1 MTGMI
6 VATKLNPLDSLKLDM
21 WEGAVDTA
29 SLPLQEL
36 KYCPLAKAYSQIP
49 KSVANILDEMV
60 EMSFDYSWKTM
71 KPFVDY
77 KVRDLKKGDCG
88 CALDFW
94 HLDVTSNPNHPT
106 NPDIHYLYATDFG
119 TEFIT
124 TPMDVFKDDVHFT
137 DVLERNKDF
146 EYVVAK
152 PNTIS
157 NYTRFNLHRGPTVT
171 KDCRRMLL
179 RLTLTEV
186 I

>member
-6 VATKLNPLDSLKLDM
+6 VATKLNPLDSLNLDL
-21 WEGAVDTA
+21 WEGAVNTA

-36 KYCPLAKAYSQIP
+36 KYCPLAKAYLQLP
-49 KSVANILDEMV
+49 DEAANVLHRMLGFASD
-60 EMSFDYSWKTM
+60 DSWERM
-71 KPFVDY
+71 KLLVDY
-77 KVRDLKKGDCG
+77 KVRDLKEGDCG

-124 TPMDVFKDDVHFT
+124 TPMDFFEDDVHFT

-146 EYVVAK
+146 VYATAK

-157 NYTRFNLHRGPTVT
+157 KYTRFNLHRGPIVT
-171 KDCRRMLL
+171 RDCRRMLL